1 MTDTLLTWRRI
12 TRLDA
17 IPDDIVDDSVQSVF
31 LSKVFHYS
39 VGRNA
44 WWGSLSFTYP
54 GDQAF
59 ELDEAILKKRIE
71 NRRTQGSQF
80 TLKQL
85 PALALMGKKYDLILF
100 QTWGSAPFK
109 RIPRSAISGLSMFE
123 IARSICKNE
132 QLINTFLA
140 PRGLAR
146 LPTLPFKTF
155 GSRPQ
160 GSSYSL
166 AWDEQRERYDLA
178 SVMALV
184 LDVTLH
190 LSNEGQ
196 Q

>member
-1 MTDTLLTWRRI
+1 MTDTQLTWRRI

-17 IPDDIVDDSVQSVF
+17 IPDGVVDESVQSVF
-31 LSKVFHYS
+31 LSKVFYYS

-44 WWGSLSFTYP
+44 WWGSWSSSYP

-85 PALALMGKKYDLILF
+85 PGLALMGKKYDLMLF

-109 RIPRSAISGLSMFE
+109 KIPRSAISGASMFE
-123 IARSICKNE
+123 IARSICKHE

-140 PRGLAR
+140 PRGQSR
-146 LPTLPFKTF
+146 LPILPFKTF

-160 GSSYSL
+160 GAGYSL
-166 AWDEQRERYDLA
+166 AWDEQRGRYDLA
-178 SVMALV
+178 SVMELV
-184 LDVTLH
+184 SDVTLH
-190 LSNEGQ
+190 LNNEG
-196 Q
+196 